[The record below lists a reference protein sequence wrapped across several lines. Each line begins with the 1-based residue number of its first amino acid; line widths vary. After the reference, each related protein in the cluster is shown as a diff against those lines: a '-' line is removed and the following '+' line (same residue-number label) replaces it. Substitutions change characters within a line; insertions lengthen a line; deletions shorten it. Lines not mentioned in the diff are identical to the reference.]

1 MKCFNH
7 HDRDAFGICKICGKA
22 LCLEC
27 MAKDSDN
34 VVCANNSKCQML
46 AKQNDAL
53 VGNANKL
60 YSKEN
65 INRYKLV
72 GIGYLLVGIT
82 FAIVWFMA
90 HFNVI
95 VGIIALI
102 FFMLGVISLRN
113 TSCLIATDEDFV
125 NKK

>member
-7 HDRDAFGICKICGKA
+7 HDRDAFGICKTCGKA

-27 MAKDSDN
+27 MAKNSDN
-34 VVCANNSKCQML
+34 VVCANNLKCQML

-65 INRYKLV
+65 IGRYKLV
-72 GIGYLLVGIT
+72 CIMTNFSIIIGSI
-82 FAIVWFMA
+82 A
-90 HFNVI
+90 VI
-95 VGIIALI
+95 FI
-102 FFMLGVISLRN
+102 MLGVISLKN
-113 TSCLIATDEDFV
+113 TSRLVATDEDSV
-125 NKK
+125 SKK

>member
-34 VVCANNSKCQML
+34 VVCANNLKCQVL

-65 INRYKLV
+65 ISRYKLV
-72 GIGYLLVGIT
+72 GTGYLLIGIT
-82 FAIVWFMA
+82 FAIVCFMT
-90 HFNVI
+90 HFSVI
-95 VGIIALI
+95 FGIIAII
-102 FFMLGVISLRN
+102 FIMLGVISLKN
-113 TSCLIATDEDFV
+113 TSRLVATDEDSV
-125 NKK
+125 SKK